1 MPNPGNTSSSTESP
15 PANRFAKL
23 SLITGTGAALILILM
38 AAMGEM
44 VMQWIGEIESLVLLV
59 FQCCGIVVLAICAIV
74 FGTLGL
80 RDIEA
85 DPENEGGEEKSS
97 DWYSSGGHLWRPGR
111 ARHRYGILRT
121 RILRLGPLRACV
133 L

>member
-1 MPNPGNTSSSTESP
+1 MPNPGNTPSSTESP

-38 AAMGEM
+38 AATGEM

-59 FQCCGIVVLAICAIV
+59 FQFCGIVVLAICAIV

-80 RDIEA
+80 RDIKF
-85 DPENEGGEEKSS
+85 DPENEGGKKKAVTGTVLGAIFGALAVLGIVTVFSALGS
-97 DWYSSGGHLWRPGR
+97 YASGH
-111 ARHRYGILRT
+111 
-121 RILRLGPLRACV
+121 
-133 L
+133 